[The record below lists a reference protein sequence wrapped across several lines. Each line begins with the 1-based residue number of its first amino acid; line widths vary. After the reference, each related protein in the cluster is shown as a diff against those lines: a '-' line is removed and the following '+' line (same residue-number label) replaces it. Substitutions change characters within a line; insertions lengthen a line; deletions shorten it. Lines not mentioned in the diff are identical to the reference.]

1 MKYHWKMYLS
11 DANMIGRLIRAEPA
25 SENERRFYYEKAGK
39 ALETTV
45 SERSNIQ
52 IRAHL
57 A

>member
-1 MKYHWKMYLS
+1 
-11 DANMIGRLIRAEPA
+11 MIGRLIRAEPA

-39 ALETTV
+39 ALEKTV